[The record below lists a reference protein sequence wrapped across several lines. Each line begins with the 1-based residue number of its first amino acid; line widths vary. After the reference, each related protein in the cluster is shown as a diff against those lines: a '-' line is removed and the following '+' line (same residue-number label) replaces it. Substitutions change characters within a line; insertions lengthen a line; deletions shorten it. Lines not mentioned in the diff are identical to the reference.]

1 MAAAA
6 AVLIDTTLPCGKHRF
21 SQRLAFEGHSS
32 RSTSKG
38 LAALHSFGM
47 LDGVRALVDRDL
59 GRGRVGLLEPTLN
72 RLQRVRERS
81 VDLAA
86 KM

>member
-1 MAAAA
+1 
-6 AVLIDTTLPCGKHRF
+6 
-21 SQRLAFEGHSS
+21 
-32 RSTSKG
+32 
-38 LAALHSFGM
+38 M
-47 LDGVRALVDRDL
+47 LDCVRALVDRDL

-81 VDLAA
+81 IDLAA